1 MIPHKR
7 EFWLNAEIDAYE
19 FGVFS
24 QSVTLHNTTEEIN
37 YLSIFYS
44 VLMLAKQYWYSC
56 LVMEQYVEPMK
67 LSYFKINNK
76 YVLIMS
82 GVMYMLWSWS
92 IPPLKQYK
100 FIYRPSLFENTFSYM
115 KVYFYD
121 QPQDFLFVM
130 RIHSCTK
137 DIFMC
142 KHKMWVLVTM

>member
-7 EFWLNAEIDAYE
+7 ELWLNAEIDAYKL
-19 FGVFS
+19 GVFS
-24 QSVTLHNTTEEIN
+24 QNVTLHNTTEEIN
-37 YLSIFYS
+37 YLSIFCS

-92 IPPLKQYK
+92 IPPLK
-100 FIYRPSLFENTFSYM
+100 
-115 KVYFYD
+115 
-121 QPQDFLFVM
+121 
-130 RIHSCTK
+130 
-137 DIFMC
+137 
-142 KHKMWVLVTM
+142 